1 MVNVDPKKSTKM
13 DPYVSLLVTGA
24 KIELYLYGD
33 FFSLLSICKIRGIE
47 MHKPKWVFL
56 MIQVERDRI
65 KCFSKNLNKNMDT
78 DFDFK
83 LGETITL

>member
-1 MVNVDPKKSTKM
+1 M
-13 DPYVSLLVTGA
+13 
-24 KIELYLYGD
+24 
-33 FFSLLSICKIRGIE
+33 IRGKE

-56 MIQVERDRI
+56 MIKVERDRI

-83 LGETITL
+83 LVETITV